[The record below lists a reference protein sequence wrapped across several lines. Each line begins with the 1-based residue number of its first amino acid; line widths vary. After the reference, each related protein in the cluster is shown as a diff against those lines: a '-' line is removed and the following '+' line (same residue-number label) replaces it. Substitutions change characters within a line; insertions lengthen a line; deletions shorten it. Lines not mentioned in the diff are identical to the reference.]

1 MSPFGRPASKR
12 GFLLWGRSRRG
23 GGRAFKADEG
33 DNGDEG
39 DVLRSRLGGHA
50 ADFYSGPAEV
60 YEQAQGLACRSEVV
74 SALREMHVEF
84 DDDLVL
90 DQQVGGKFA
99 NDNVVVKDDDPPLLD
114 GAEPALS
121 HFVGEAFSY
130 IFSTNP

>member
-1 MSPFGRPASKR
+1 MGQC
-12 GFLLWGRSRRG
+12 G
-23 GGRAFKADEG
+23 GGEHAFKADEG

-50 ADFYSGPAEV
+50 ADFYFGPAEV

-74 SALREMHVEF
+74 SALREMHIAQRADDLEF

-99 NDNVVVKDDDPPLLD
+99 NDT
-114 GAEPALS
+114 S
-121 HFVGEAFSY
+121 S
-130 IFSTNP
+130 